1 LQADLMRSKPITRR
15 TVLSRRDKLPEGER
29 HAASVAI
36 AIAVDRLFAA
46 LPAGSI
52 VALYAPKGTEV
63 ETAALD
69 VHARVR
75 GLRVVYPRIVD
86 GDRRLSFHE
95 VAIGELSPSRFGLSE
110 PAVDAPRVETSDI
123 SAFVIPGLAFDR
135 HGWRVG
141 WGRGYYDATLAVAP
155 GARRIGVAFECQLVD
170 EVPRDVH
177 DARLHHVVTEEN
189 VYAGEVD

>member
-15 TVLSRRDKLPEGER
+15 TVLSRRDKLPEVER

-36 AIAVDRLFAA
+36 ARAVDRLLA

-63 ETAALD
+63 ETASLDAL
-69 VHARVR
+69 ARAR
-75 GLRVVYPRIVD
+75 GFRVVYPRIVD
-86 GDRRLSFHE
+86 GDRRLAFHE
-95 VAIGELSPSRFGLSE
+95 VAIGELAPSRFGLAE
-110 PAVDAPRVETSDI
+110 PAADASRVETATI

-177 DARLHHVVTEEN
+177 DARLHHVVTEAN